1 MRSIDCGSTIAD
13 CGLDARSSNPQFAIR
28 NPQSLAGALILALLT
43 PPVGAQQPDS
53 LPTDTLAP
61 VVVTGVRLPTVREL
75 ARGLAGRTA
84 TLHAADLDARG
95 VRSLADALEQLPGVT
110 RTAGVPRPRA
120 APPRC
125 SASSASIPGRGM
137 RR

>member
-61 VVVTGVRLPTVREL
+61 VVATGGRLPTVREL
-75 ARGLAGRTA
+75 AGRLAGPPA
-84 TLHAADLDARG
+84 TLHAAHLDTRG
-95 VRSLADALEQLPGVT
+95 VRSPADAPQLPRGAT
-110 RTAGVPRPRA
+110 TAAG
-120 APPRC
+120 
-125 SASSASIPGRGM
+125 
-137 RR
+137 

>member
-61 VVVTGVRLPTVREL
+61 VAATGGRLPTVRQP
-75 ARGLAGRTA
+75 ARRLPGRTA

-95 VRSLADALEQLPGVT
+95 ARSPAAAADQLPGL
-110 RTAGVPRPRA
+110 PS
-120 APPRC
+120 PP
-125 SASSASIPGRGM
+125 
-137 RR
+137 

>member
-53 LPTDTLAP
+53 LPTDTLPPVAVPAWRFPTYRDLPRGSAGPPPTLTAP
-61 VVVTGVRLPTVREL
+61 
-75 ARGLAGRTA
+75 
-84 TLHAADLDARG
+84 DSD
-95 VRSLADALEQLPGVT
+95 
-110 RTAGVPRPRA
+110 PRA
-120 APPRC
+120 RRSPPAR
-125 SASSASIPGRGM
+125 P
-137 RR
+137 